1 MIHVE
6 RGTYSSVRSNAP
18 ALPSCESSS
27 DFDELALP
35 LFNGLYNSARWLA
48 RSEADAEDL
57 VQETYLKAFRSFA
70 TFQPGTNFRAW
81 IFRILKNTFLT
92 SRTSAQSRLTYLP
105 NSDEVLADLPSHFP
119 DPDTILM
126 DRVRLDAVQAAMQQ
140 LPLSLREVLVLCDLE
155 QSSYRETAQALSIP
169 IGTVMSRLAR
179 ARKAL
184 RESVHSPWHPLPTSS
199 ALREPGSVPRSSG
212 ATRLLRMPAIQI
224 DNEWN
229 KKEKSL
235 HEPQRFYQ

>member
-1 MIHVE
+1 LTHVQ
-6 RGTYSSVRSNAP
+6 RGTDSSVRSNAP
-18 ALPSCESSS
+18 ALPSCESSP

-35 LFNGLYNSARWLA
+35 LFNGLYSFARWLA

-70 TFQPGTNFRAW
+70 TFQPGTNFQAW

-92 SRTSAQSRLTYLP
+92 SRTSAQSRLTSLS
-105 NSDEVLADLPSHFP
+105 NSDEVLADLPSDFP
-119 DPDTILM
+119 DPDTVLM
-126 DRVRLDAVQAAMQQ
+126 DRVRLDVLQTAMQQ
-140 LPLSLREVLVLCDLE
+140 LPLSLREVLVSCDLE
-155 QSSYRETAQALSIP
+155 DASYRETAQALSIP
-169 IGTVMSRLAR
+169 VGTVMSRLAR

-184 RESVHSPWHPLPTSS
+184 RESVHATWSPLPASS
-199 ALREPGSVPRSSG
+199 ALRELGSVPTPSG

-235 HEPQRFYQ
+235 HERQRFYQ